1 MPDPTFYNRTPVCL
15 YQFNATDLQAAT
27 NPLVVEQEEFPINTR
42 AVDAWVEVEVSAGS
56 AGVVNIFHEQGTTE
70 VAIVSAADATSAG
83 LTDGLLAGGHEPIAA
98 DGNLKTRK
106 TGTGAAL
113 VYSYCVFALRPDM
126 TP

>member
-42 AVDAWVEVEVSAGS
+42 AVDAWVEVETLTT
-56 AGVVNIFHEQGTTE
+56 AGVLNIFHEQGTTE
-70 VAIVSAADATSAG
+70 VAII
-83 LTDGLLAGGHEPIAA
+83 TDGDITGTGFTNGLLAGGHEPIAA

-106 TGTGAAL
+106 TGTGTAL